1 MDYLRILHVVPH
13 KKMKEKRLVIYPKD
27 IMLITGKSERYC
39 RYLMKKM
46 KAHFQKE
53 PQQVITVLEF
63 SQYLGLDP
71 EKVSETII

>member
-1 MDYLRILHVVPH
+1 M
-13 KKMKEKRLVIYPKD
+13 MKEKRLVIYPKD

-53 PQQVITVLEF
+53 QHQVITVSEF
-63 SQYLGLDP
+63 AQYLGLDP
-71 EKVSETII
+71 EKVSEIIL

>member
-1 MDYLRILHVVPH
+1 
-13 KKMKEKRLVIYPKD
+13 MKEKRLVIYPKD

-46 KAHFQKE
+46 KVHFQKE

>member
-1 MDYLRILHVVPH
+1 MDYLRILHVGPH
-13 KKMKEKRLVIYPKD
+13 RKMKEKRLVIYPKD

-53 PQQVITVLEF
+53 QHQVITVSEF
-63 SQYLGLDP
+63 AQYLGLDP
-71 EKVSETII
+71 EKVSQIIL